1 MRSVLIIF
9 VFIVSA
15 LHLSAQ
21 DEKAFVNPS
30 PSDNNG
36 NALLIT
42 AHYTAMFP
50 FGDVAKRFGFN
61 SGIGGALTYQFK
73 HRIHFGV
80 EGSFLFGKTVK
91 EFGMLDKLAT
101 PEGYFINSDD
111 NSLTDVF
118 LQERGLIIKGVIGKT
133 IPFSRKNPDNHS
145 GILFLT
151 GIGYMQHKILIDPRE
166 AAIPQL
172 NKTYRK
178 GYDRLTA
185 GVCVSQFVGAILLK
199 RKKFVSLYGGFQV
212 DAGFTKSQRNWNFDT
227 NSADKTKRVDV
238 FLSVK
243 VAWIIPVFKK
253 FQE

>member
-9 VFIVSA
+9 ILIIFNCN
-15 LHLSAQ
+15 LSAQ
-21 DEKAFVNPS
+21 DEKTYVKPTE
-30 PSDNNG
+30 NNG

-42 AHYTAMFP
+42 VHYTAMFP
-50 FGDVAKRFGFN
+50 FKDVAKRFGFT
-61 SGIGGALTYQFK
+61 SGIGGAFTYQLK
-73 HRIHFGV
+73 HRIHVGA

-91 EFGMLDKLAT
+91 EQGILDHITTAD
-101 PEGYFINSDD
+101 GYFINADD
-111 NSLTDVF
+111 NSLTTVF
-118 LQERGLIIKGVIGKT
+118 LQERGMILKAVVGKT

-151 GIGYMQHKILIDPRE
+151 GIGYMQHKILIDPRA

-178 GYDRLTA
+178 GYDRLTS
-185 GVCVSQFVGAILLK
+185 GVCISQFVGAILLK

-227 NSADKTKRVDV
+227 NSADKAKRIDL

>member
-9 VFIVSA
+9 MSIAFGCN
-15 LHLSAQ
+15 LSAQ
-21 DEKAFVNPS
+21 DDKAFVTPTE
-30 PSDNNG
+30 NNG

-50 FGDVAKRFGFN
+50 FKDVAKRFGFT

-73 HRIHFGV
+73 HHIHVGA

-91 EFGMLDKLAT
+91 EQGILDKITT
-101 PEGYFINSDD
+101 PDGYFINAND
-111 NSLTDVF
+111 NSLTAVY
-118 LQERGLIIKGVIGKT
+118 LQERGMTVKALIGKT

-145 GILFLT
+145 GILFMT
-151 GIGYMQHKILIDPRE
+151 GIGFMQHKILIDPKA

-172 NKTYRK
+172 DKTYRK
-178 GYDRLTA
+178 GYDRLTS
-185 GVCVSQFVGAILLK
+185 GVCVSQFVGAILLR

-227 NSADKTKRVDV
+227 NSADKANRIDL
-238 FLSVK
+238 FLSAK
-243 VAWIIPVFKK
+243 VAWVIPVFKK